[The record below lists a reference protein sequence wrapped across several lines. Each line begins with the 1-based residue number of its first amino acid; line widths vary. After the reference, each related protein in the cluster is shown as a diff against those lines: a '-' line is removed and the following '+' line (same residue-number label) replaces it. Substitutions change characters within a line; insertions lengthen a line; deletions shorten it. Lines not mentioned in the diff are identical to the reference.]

1 MTSACATLNDYAFDG
16 IPATY
21 IDDGAD
27 LLYLLAGEFAL
38 AGRSDIASSI
48 ENVVALTYQG
58 PSGQLTAKSELMNL
72 ANAYC

>member
-1 MTSACATLNDYAFDG
+1 MTLSDYAFDG

-21 IDDGAD
+21 VDDGAD

-48 ENVVALTYQG
+48 ENIVDLTYQG
-58 PSGQLTAKSELMNL
+58 PYGQISAKS
-72 ANAYC
+72 